1 MSPTMLKTIRSLK
14 DSTFEACAAIGA
26 HLKTLA
32 EDGAKS
38 KAKPK
43 KHDFKPL
50 IVELRLLGGALYS
63 LESLITELADND
75 TTADSTLGITPSA
88 ASASG
93 SDNDPE
99 WPLIDGCEMLVS
111 ALKSFHSY
119 ATSDGIKAARS
130 SLLDIRSK
138 LAFVLGSSDSL
149 EDIALQFS
157 ILDSESIP
165 QLMVQKEDDPEVIE
179 SSTQA
184 RYDNEHG
191 EPSPEDVSAWL
202 TILNSSDNDREPA
215 EYNRETALVQSRRI
229 TEPKYRVAATRWPE
243 YAEKY
248 WQKLRPQVCS
258 LFRIQKSYS
267 FVQWVLEYARE
278 TYPRT
283 LGSLALSPRLLL
295 ELTDALCDGSIS
307 SLHIAAALGLPN
319 LCRDLLSM
327 GADVNQSS
335 ILGTPLFCA
344 LIGSKVLVTRT
355 EPESWTSLLV
365 GGDSNVDQAA
375 TVLLLIEEGADC
387 TYRYHWNNATEEI
400 SLAGLAFWT
409 AMTSKHEAIFTRI
422 VKGGGTLDN
431 AFHHLLQRETLI
443 KRGLL
448 HKTRFARLLT
458 YVYDLTLLDIERE
471 GSDYHELQSLVSQA
485 MRHANVKFAP
495 STDGKIETLSDRG
508 FTEAI
513 RNAVLDFNV
522 TLVERLTKDPR
533 FDPNLPYDSHRRSG
547 TILHMATEGSQL
559 EIMDILIRAGA
570 DVRARDSSG
579 RTPIMVVE
587 DVNSLAKLI
596 LEHSAPT
603 YDTDKGGRTIWHLAA
618 ATNDVDLLKFLWEN
632 DPHKARN
639 LVAVCEDGHTPLR
652 AAFSYIKQLEV
663 LPKGSKGIAPSAARF
678 LLDNCQDY
686 IHEEG
691 NEQLARWAIEWGNL
705 PLLQKIFGLI
715 PQANTNDGSLLRSLN
730 MSASPGLVSLV
741 LDKCQGLPQQFS
753 DGKTAA
759 ETVITNVK
767 LFNNRHGFAKP
778 TAHPS
783 CFPNMTRAAY
793 MQLLT
798 PEVLKSQDRRGRCLW
813 ERFCDD
819 VLPVLNGPSAEHPS
833 NLYFLS
839 GFIRMAI
846 SCFVERG
853 VHANYE
859 KRKDDWAILRMGPGP
874 ERTGGDIW
882 RRWQF
887 PFIASVLEAELDDED
902 DDHVGCHRMT
912 GRGLERHIETH
923 EAALLLQQAVQ
934 LRQPELVRLL
944 VLMGVN
950 VHKPWLG
957 LGYESLFQV
966 FLRDRPVDVGMI
978 RPLLSSPRTL
988 EITTHQ
994 QKTFQVVLESVDDMM
1009 AVDIVGQLIDRG
1021 MDPNQLETV
1030 STTPHQPPPP
1040 PILVEAISKSK
1051 PEVACSLIER
1061 GADIS
1066 LAQAD
1071 GYNAL
1076 IAAAE
1081 TGQVVVLEF
1090 IVDKVPS
1097 DFNWLCVYEK
1107 DGDVYN
1113 VLQLAAAGG
1122 HRDFMETLLEATRL
1136 HEEINAVTARNGRS
1150 PAHLAAKAGSLDCIR
1165 ILTKFRANFQVK
1177 DSSGRTPFFLALLGG
1192 NRAVI
1197 EYLREHLPEPDNGQ
1211 ELNTS
1216 LYESPLVS
1224 SSDSE
1229 MMDAPLDDQAPHEVE
1244 AIEQRRMGAM
1254 IASAIERHQL
1264 SRDSLFRPFLD
1275 HASKKDLESAIMPCG
1290 GCTLFS
1296 YTAAHALIRP
1306 MIELLDLGV
1315 KGFVTGC
1322 ETHWLDG
1329 YNALLNGCL
1338 GLQKVMAINIFISPE
1353 KVYSFFEKCLD
1364 AYLEEGRLWLHL
1376 PMSPIY
1382 AICQNQQI
1390 IGRRCAEHQSAVLDM
1405 FINHLKE
1412 HAEEYWT
1419 LMEKSGLTGTYEFSG
1434 CEDTVTKVLRYA
1446 VNFRNQVDESDSEM
1460 KSPART
1466 GSTALHALV
1475 KSSLEVLTN
1484 CEPFC
1489 SMIRM
1494 LVKNGADVNAQDGD
1508 LNTPLHL
1515 AIDAGSLEL
1524 VKVLLQEGADP
1535 NILDDGGLSPL
1546 ARAAAVRM
1554 IDVIRCLLDHGAD
1567 LKTFIGMGFARQGF
1581 ADTGD
1586 QLDVLHD
1593 MFGLGLDSYSIAL
1606 DEASILTLMIH
1617 WNDQTRTY
1625 ALNGN
1630 FDFYRLAE
1638 QEPFFLSKVVF
1649 NGLYRPI
1656 ELKAIIRR
1664 IPQEHRAR
1672 LINSEPQADLSPG
1685 CLAIREDNVEFLKLF
1700 LDAGFDIE
1708 RDWRDKGSALIYAGS
1723 IGAFKSFKM
1732 LVRCGAR
1739 FSYLTTGK
1747 RGETIIRSVVEA
1759 TKVYPKLLQWLLV
1772 GRYYETKYL
1781 TEVEHSG
1788 AFTATKPWSGP
1799 RKAAYRF
1806 TGIGEQYPW
1815 LRSEST
1821 IDYLVRMAKVRR
1833 SLKGMILP
1841 VSLVD

>member
-26 HLKTLA
+26 HLKTEA
-32 EDGAKS
+32 EAETQIQT
-38 KAKPK
+38 KAKAK
-43 KHDFKPL
+43 KHEFKPL
-50 IVELRLLGGALYS
+50 VVELRLLGGALYS
-63 LESLITELADND
+63 LESLITELDD
-75 TTADSTLGITPSA
+75 TTADSTLGITPSV
-88 ASASG
+88 ASSG
-93 SDNDPE
+93 SDNDLE
-99 WPLIDGCEMLVS
+99 WPLIDGCGILIS

-138 LAFVLGSSDSL
+138 IAFVLGSSDSL

-157 ILDSESIP
+157 ILSSDSIP
-165 QLMVQKEDDPEVIE
+165 QLMVQKEDDPEAVE
-179 SSTQA
+179 SPTQT
-184 RYDNEHG
+184 RYDDEHG
-191 EPSPEDVSAWL
+191 EPGPEDVSAWL

-344 LIGSKVLVTRT
+344 LMGSKVLVTRT

-387 TYRYHWNNATEEI
+387 TYRYHWNNATEEV

-495 STDGKIETLSDRG
+495 STDGKVETLSDKG
-508 FTEAI
+508 FIEAI
-513 RNAVLDFNV
+513 RNSVLDFNV
-522 TLVERLTKDPR
+522 RLVERLTKDPR

-587 DVNSLAKLI
+587 DVNSLAKLV
-596 LEHSAPT
+596 LDHSAPT

-618 ATNDVDLLKFLWEN
+618 ATNDVDLLKFLWEH

-639 LVAVCEDGHTPLR
+639 LEAVCEDGHTPLR

-686 IHEEG
+686 IHAEG

-705 PLLQKIFGLI
+705 PLLQKIFELI
-715 PQANTNDGSLLRSLN
+715 PQVNTNDESLLRSLN

-753 DGKTAA
+753 NGKTAA

-783 CFPNMTRAAY
+783 CFPNMMRTAY

-798 PEVLKSQDRRGRCLW
+798 PEVLKSRDSRGRCLW
-813 ERFCDD
+813 TRFCND
-819 VLPVLNGPSAEHPS
+819 VLPLLNGPSAEHPS
-833 NLYFLS
+833 NIYFLS
-839 GFIRMAI
+839 AFIRMAI
-846 SCFVERG
+846 SCLVDRG
-853 VHANYE
+853 VLAEYE
-859 KRKDDWAILRMGPGP
+859 KRKGTWAIMPMTSKGNGSRQP
-874 ERTGGDIW
+874 IW
-882 RRWQF
+882 ERWQF
-887 PFIASVLEAELDDED
+887 PFIAAVLDSSLCDENRD
-902 DDHVGCHRMT
+902 SRDRSTET
-912 GRGLERHIETH
+912 GSGQLADTSNAVI
-923 EAALLLQQAVQ
+923 LLQEAVH
-934 LRQPELVRLL
+934 LRQPELVELL
-944 VLMGVN
+944 VLSGIN
-950 VHKPWLG
+950 VHKPWVDLA
-957 LGYESLFQV
+957 YKSVFQLF
-966 FLRDRPVDVGMI
+966 LTDWPVDVAMLQ
-978 RPLLSSPRTL
+978 PLLSNTKPQ
-988 EITTHQ
+988 EIIVQ
-994 QKTFQVVLESVDDMM
+994 QHKTFQVVLCIPDNTI
-1009 AVDIVGQLIDRG
+1009 AVEVVGRLLERG
-1021 MDPNQLETV
+1021 MDPNNLARTSSV
-1030 STTPHQPPPP
+1030 PHQPPPP
-1040 PILVEAISKSK
+1040 PILVQAISESK
-1051 PEVACSLIER
+1051 PEIACFLIER
-1061 GADIS
+1061 GADVG
-1066 LAQAD
+1066 LAQPD

-1076 IAAAE
+1076 IAAAK
-1081 TGQVVVLEF
+1081 TGQVVVLES
-1090 IVDKVPS
+1090 IIEKAPD

-1113 VLQLAAAGG
+1113 ALQLAAAGG
-1122 HRDFMETLLEATRL
+1122 HRDFVETLLEATPL
-1136 HEEINAVTARNGRS
+1136 FEKINTVTARSGRS

-1165 ILTKFRANFQVK
+1165 ILTKFAANFQVK

-1197 EYLREHLPEPDNGQ
+1197 EYLKEHLPEPDNGQ
-1211 ELNTS
+1211 DLSIS
-1216 LYESPLVS
+1216 LQGPPSDS

-1229 MMDAPLDDQAPHEVE
+1229 MMDAPLDDQAPHGVEV
-1244 AIEQRRMGAM
+1244 IEQRRLGAM

-1264 SRDSLFRPFLD
+1264 SRDSLFKSFLD

-1290 GCTLFS
+1290 GCTLLS
-1296 YTAAHALIRP
+1296 YTAAHVLIRP
-1306 MIELLDLGV
+1306 MIELLDLGF

-1322 ETHWLDG
+1322 DTHWPDG

-1338 GLQKVMAINIFISPE
+1338 GLQQLMAYNIFISPE
-1353 KVYSFFEKCLD
+1353 KAYSFFEKCLD
-1364 AYLEEGRLWLHL
+1364 AYLQEGRLWFHL
-1376 PMSPIY
+1376 PVSPIY

-1390 IGRRCAEHQSAVLDM
+1390 IGRPGVEHQSSVLDI
-1405 FINHLKE
+1405 FINHLKD

-1419 LMEKSGLTGTYEFSG
+1419 LMEKSGLTGMYEFSG
-1434 CEDTVTKVLRYA
+1434 CEDTATKVLRYA
-1446 VNFRNQVDESDSEM
+1446 VNYRSQIYESDSEL
-1460 KSPART
+1460 KNAART
-1466 GSTALHALV
+1466 DPTALHGLV
-1475 KSSLEVLTN
+1475 KSSIEVVN

-1494 LVKNGADVNAQDGD
+1494 LIKNGADVDAQDGD
-1508 LNTPLHL
+1508 LSTPLHL
-1515 AIDAGSLEL
+1515 AVEFSPLALIE
-1524 VKVLLQEGADP
+1524 VLLQEGADP
-1535 NILDDGGLSPL
+1535 NILDDEGLSPL
-1546 ARAAAVRM
+1546 ARATAVKK
-1554 IDVIRCLLDHGAD
+1554 IDVVRCLLKYGAD
-1567 LKTFIGMGFARQGF
+1567 PRTFIGMGFSRVGF
-1581 ADTGD
+1581 ADIGD
-1586 QLDVLHD
+1586 ELDVLHE
-1593 MFGLGLDSYSIAL
+1593 MLGLGLDPYSIAL
-1606 DEASILTLMIH
+1606 SEASILTTMIH
-1617 WNDQTRTY
+1617 WNPQTRTY
-1625 ALNGN
+1625 ALNCS

-1649 NGLYRPI
+1649 NGLYWPV
-1656 ELKAIIRR
+1656 ELKAILRR
-1664 IPQEHRAR
+1664 IPQEHRAH
-1672 LINSEPQADLSPG
+1672 LVNSEPQADLGPG

-1708 RDWRDKGSALIYAGS
+1708 RDWDNKGSALMYAGS

-1732 LVRCGAR
+1732 LVRRGAR
-1739 FSYLTTGK
+1739 FSYLTTGR
-1747 RGETIIRSVVEA
+1747 RGEAIARSVVEA

-1772 GRYYETKYL
+1772 GRHYETKCL
-1781 TEVEHSG
+1781 TEGEHSG

-1821 IDYLVRMAKVRR
+1821 IDYLVRMAKLRR
-1833 SLKGMILP
+1833 SLKGTLP